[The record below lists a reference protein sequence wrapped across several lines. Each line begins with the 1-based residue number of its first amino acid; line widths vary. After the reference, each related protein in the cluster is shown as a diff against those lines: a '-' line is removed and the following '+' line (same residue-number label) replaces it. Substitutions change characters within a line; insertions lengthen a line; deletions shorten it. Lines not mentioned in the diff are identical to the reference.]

1 MGKLKSKN
9 SKINA
14 PLVPNFMLGSN
25 WREAWGMGLEAFK
38 LRTPNLSELQ
48 VLYELYEL

>member
-14 PLVPNFMLGSN
+14 PLVPNFMLDSN
-25 WREAWGMGLEAFK
+25 WREAWGMGLEALQ
-38 LRTPNLSELQ
+38 LRISNSELK
-48 VLYELYEL
+48 